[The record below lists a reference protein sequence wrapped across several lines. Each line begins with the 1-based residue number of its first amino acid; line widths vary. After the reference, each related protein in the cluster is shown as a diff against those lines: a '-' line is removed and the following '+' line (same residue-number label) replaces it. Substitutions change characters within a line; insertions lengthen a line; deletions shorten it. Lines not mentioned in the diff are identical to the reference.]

1 MSIEINFGID
11 YLLNWKPHSLA
22 KMVGRYALCWTTV
35 RSAVEDK
42 QGSSMFSFFV
52 IKTKYQCQKKGGNCQ

>member
-42 QGSSMFSFFV
+42 QGVACFLFLLKKQNINV
-52 IKTKYQCQKKGGNCQ
+52 KKKGGNCQ